1 MYGSVCILTVCVRA
15 CLCALSLAC
24 VFLPEAW
31 RKGVAYVCVVAL
43 VGRQC
48 SALESVPGWVEAPW
62 EKQCIQIWGRGLGWG
77 RSQGREPLACVSLR
91 SQLPPPLEL
100 ERRSKRGGDWEEE

>member
-1 MYGSVCILTVCVRA
+1 MC
-15 CLCALSLAC
+15 
-24 VFLPEAW
+24 
-31 RKGVAYVCVVAL
+31 VCVVAL

-62 EKQCIQIWGRGLGWG
+62 EKQGIQIRGGGLGWG
-77 RSQGREPLACVSLR
+77 SSQDREPLASVSLR

-100 ERRSKRGGDWEEE
+100 ERRWSKGEGDWEEE